1 MLLAWSLSL
10 RRSWSLSALSRL
22 TDCTTSSVLARP
34 YSRSACV
41 IHSFIIS
48 FYFFFLFLPHAFS
61 LGSAKTL
68 NSRVTQA

>member
-1 MLLAWSLSL
+1 MLLEWSLSL

-41 IHSFIIS
+41 IQLFIQPYSRYERVI
-48 FYFFFLFLPHAFS
+48 YAFRMF
-61 LGSAKTL
+61 APKF
-68 NSRVTQA
+68 RCIQA